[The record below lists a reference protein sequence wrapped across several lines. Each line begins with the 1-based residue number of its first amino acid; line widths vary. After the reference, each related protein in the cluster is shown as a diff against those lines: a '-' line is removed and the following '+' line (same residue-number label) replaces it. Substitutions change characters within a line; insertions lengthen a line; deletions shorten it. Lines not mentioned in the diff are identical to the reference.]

1 MADVDGKKKAKKPN
15 FTREEIST
23 LVTAIGNRKK
33 EIMCKFEGGLGKVR
47 QRNAWA
53 AVREEVKE
61 TSRNERSV
69 EELKKKWSDLRI
81 EAKKK
86 VGKYEA
92 ERRQTGG
99 GDAPHRPD
107 EINFTVVDII
117 GPECVEG
124 VIGGV
129 DSSLQAGSSAGQQQ
143 AIHSQDSPTPTPK
156 RRRLE
161 SRRDQP

>member
-1 MADVDGKKKAKKPN
+1 M
-15 FTREEIST
+15 
-23 LVTAIGNRKK
+23 
-33 EIMCKFEGGLGKVR
+33 R
-47 QRNAWA
+47 Q
-53 AVREEVKE
+53 
-61 TSRNERSV
+61 
-69 EELKKKWSDLRI
+69 
-81 EAKKK
+81 KK

-129 DSSLQAGSSAGQQQ
+129 DSSLQAGPSAGQQQ

-161 SRRDQP
+161 SRRDQHGRERQEMISIQREILAAVSRLADSQAQLVDVAKRWLALEEYKTFNGGQSYQGSAPNY